1 VILVLGEALIDLV
14 LHPTGEVQA
23 IEGGGPYNAA
33 RTIGRLGQP
42 SMFMATISSDR
53 FGQGLLRHLRED
65 GVDLSAVVA
74 TDRPTTLAAAELDE
88 DGSAKYHFYFEGTA
102 APALEPAAA
111 LTVLPRGLR
120 AFHVGTLGLVLE
132 PMATA
137 AEAVLAALEPSTLVF
152 VDPNCRPR
160 VITDPAAYR
169 ERIRKLCRRA
179 DIVKVSDED
188 LEFLRPG
195 IPAAQAAQQFI
206 HDGALVVLLSA
217 GAEGVRVFTAS
228 GSFLV
233 PAAKVEVVDTIGAGD
248 SLGGGF
254 LAWWIARGYG
264 RAELSDLALLRRGA
278 SFAAYVA
285 GRTCAVAGAQP
296 PVFSSLPP
304 ALQAE
309 LSA

>member
-14 LHPTGEVQA
+14 VHEDGAVHA

-33 RTIGRLGQP
+33 RTIARLGQP
-42 SMFMATISSDR
+42 GMFMASISTDR

-65 GVDLSAVVA
+65 GVDLSAVVP
-74 TDRPTTLAAAELDE
+74 TDKPTTLAAAELDSK
-88 DGSAKYHFYFEGTA
+88 GSATYRFYFEGTS

-111 LTVLPRGLR
+111 CAVLPKGLR

-137 AEAVLAALEPSTLVF
+137 AEEVMRALDPSTLVF

-160 VITDPAAYR
+160 VITDAAAYR
-169 ERIRKLCRRA
+169 TRIRSICRNA

-195 IPAAQAAQQFI
+195 MTADKAAQQI
-206 HDGALVVLLSA
+206 IEDGARVVLLSA
-217 GAEGVRVFTAS
+217 GAEGVRVFSAA

-233 PAAKVEVVDTIGAGD
+233 PAAKVDVVDTIGAGD

-254 LAWWIARGYG
+254 LAWWVARGYG
-264 RAELSDLALLRRGA
+264 RAELDDVALLRRGA
-278 SFAAYVA
+278 EFAAYIA

-296 PVFSSLPP
+296 PVLASLPLK
-304 ALQAE
+304 LQAE

>member
-14 LHPTGEVQA
+14 VHEGGAVHA

-33 RTIGRLGQP
+33 RTIARLGQP
-42 SMFMATISSDR
+42 SMFMSSLSTDR

-65 GVDLSAVVA
+65 GVDLSAIVP
-74 TDRPTTLAAAELDE
+74 TDRPTTLAAAELNSE
-88 DGSAKYHFYFEGTA
+88 GSATYRFYFEGTS

-111 LTVLPRGLR
+111 LAVLPKGVR

-137 AEAVLAALEPSTLVF
+137 AEAVLKALEPSTLVF

-160 VITDPAAYR
+160 VITDAAVYR
-169 ERIRKLCRRA
+169 ERIRNICRTA
-179 DIVKVSDED
+179 DVVKVSDED

-195 IPAAQAAQQFI
+195 VTTDEAAQQFI
-206 HDGALVVLLSA
+206 KDGARVVLLSA
-217 GAEGVRVFTAS
+217 GAEGVRVFTAA

-233 PAAKVEVVDTIGAGD
+233 PAAKVDVVDTIGAGD

-264 RAELSDLALLRRGA
+264 RAELHDVALLRRGA
-278 SFAAYVA
+278 EFAAYIA

-296 PVFSSLPP
+296 PVLASLPP
-304 ALQAE
+304 VLQAE